1 MDSTVSPLL
10 GGGKKRT
17 VVWKQGSQARY
28 CGTGIKE
35 QAVREKGVCS
45 LAEVEVTTG
54 ALWVE
59 AARSPGCAVKGG
71 CDRSP

>member
-1 MDSTVSPLL
+1 M
-10 GGGKKRT
+10 
-17 VVWKQGSQARY
+17 
-28 CGTGIKE
+28 KE

-45 LAEVEVTTG
+45 LAEVEVSTG

-59 AARSPGCAVKGG
+59 AARCPGCAVKGG